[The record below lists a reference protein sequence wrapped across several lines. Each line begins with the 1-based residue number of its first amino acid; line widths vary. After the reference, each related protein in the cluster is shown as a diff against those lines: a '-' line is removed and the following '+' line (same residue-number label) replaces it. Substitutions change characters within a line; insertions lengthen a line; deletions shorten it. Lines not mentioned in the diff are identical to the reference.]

1 MNLEPH
7 ARIGAFAVL
16 LALAA
21 LAASP
26 AAPPGFTPLFDGK
39 DLAGWHVSQ
48 VNHHGN
54 SKGWSVKDG
63 VLLATQDRPGNGGI
77 LLTDRSYR
85 DFEVSLEVNPDWG
98 CDGGLFLRSN
108 EKGEAYQVMIDY
120 LEGGVVGGIY
130 GEGLSGMNE
139 GARMQDGRV
148 NADWPKHW
156 KKGEWNRL
164 RARIEGDV
172 PHIRVW
178 LNEAPLVDWTD
189 TANHAAGGATEGM
202 IALQMH
208 FSNTET
214 PRWKPGGFHRFR
226 DVSVRELPRSR

>member
-1 MNLEPH
+1 VKL
-7 ARIGAFAVL
+7 RLVSL
-16 LALAA
+16 VAL
-21 LAASP
+21 ASP
-26 AAPPGFTPLFDGK
+26 ALVLAAVPVGFTPLWNGK
-39 DLAGWHVSQ
+39 DLSGWHVSQ
-48 VNHHGN
+48 TNHHGN

-77 LLTDRSYR
+77 LLTDRKYR

-108 EKGEAYQVMIDY
+108 EAGDGYQVMIDY
-120 LEGGVVGGIY
+120 LEGGVVGGVY
-130 GEGLSGMNE
+130 GEGIPGVSKNKTELVD
-139 GARMQDGRV
+139 R
-148 NADWPKHW
+148 DWAKHW
-156 KKGEWNRL
+156 KKGDWNTL

-208 FSNTET
+208 FSNEKT
-214 PRWKPGGFHRFR
+214 PRWKDGGFHRFR
-226 DVSVRELPRSR
+226 NVAVKELPR

>member
-1 MNLEPH
+1 MKLRALSLALVAPL
-7 ARIGAFAVL
+7 L
-16 LALAA
+16 LAAV
-21 LAASP
+21 P
-26 AAPPGFTPLFDGK
+26 AGFTPIFDGK

-48 VNHHGN
+48 TNHHGN
-54 SKGWSVKDG
+54 SKGWTVKDG

-77 LLTDRSYR
+77 LLTDKKYR

-108 EKGEAYQVMIDY
+108 EAGDAYQVMIDY
-120 LEGGVVGGIY
+120 LEGGSVGGVY
-130 GEGLSGMNE
+130 GEGLE
-139 GARMQDGRV
+139 ALKDGKGQLV
-148 NADWPKHW
+148 NRDWAKHW
-156 KKGEWNRL
+156 KKGDWNLL

-178 LNEAPLVDWTD
+178 LNEVPLVDWTD
-189 TANHAAGGATEGM
+189 TANHAKDGATEGM

-208 FSNTET
+208 FSNDKT

-226 DVSVRELPRSR
+226 NIAIKELPR